1 MAERLIW
8 GLVLV
13 VVGLLLLAA
22 NFGYIPPFS
31 VWDLWPV
38 LVLVPA
44 LRLTFAGIG
53 RAWMTLEGRRRSF
66 RVPVRFGVRLVGL
79 WLAAGATAELLSN
92 VGLSRY
98 GWGAVASWTLPLL
111 LVALGLEVIARSGGA
126 TPRWSHGRVLRE
138 PSARKVSGF
147 VGDLRFGARP
157 WTFRSPMRIEL
168 WAGDVDVDLTTAG
181 LPTGDSYLSVR
192 VWAGEISVRVPD
204 DVEVHVEAYC
214 SVGKVNVLGVTREG
228 YDLAVKES
236 RPALRPGDAE
246 RRLFIGV
253 QATMG
258 DVCVR

>member
-8 GLVLV
+8 GVVLV

-79 WLAAGATAELLSN
+79 WLGAGATAELLNN

-111 LVALGLEVIARSGGA
+111 LVALGLEIIARSGR
-126 TPRWSHGRVLRE
+126 TTRWSHGEVLRE
-138 PSARKVSGF
+138 PSAEKIWSF

-157 WTFRSPMRIEL
+157 WTFRSPMRIDL
-168 WAGDVDVDLTTAG
+168 WAGDVDVDLTTAS
-181 LPTGDSYLSVR
+181 LPTGDSYLSVQ
-192 VWAGEISVRVPD
+192 VWAGEVSVRVPD

-214 SVGKVNVLGVTREG
+214 SLGRVHVLGTVRDG
-228 YDLAVKES
+228 YDLVVKES
-236 RPALRPGDAE
+236 RPALRPGGSE

-258 DVCVR
+258 DICVR